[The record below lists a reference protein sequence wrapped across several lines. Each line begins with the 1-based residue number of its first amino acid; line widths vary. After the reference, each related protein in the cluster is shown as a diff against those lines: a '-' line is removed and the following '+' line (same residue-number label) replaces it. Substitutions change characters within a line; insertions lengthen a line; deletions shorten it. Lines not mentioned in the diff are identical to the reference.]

1 MFNRIAS
8 RVSLLLLHSSFSV
21 LYCVVDEGPCYF
33 RDQPEWERSKTW
45 MSWFISWLQTYL
57 TVNSLGH
64 VFLCCS
70 VMQLHWSVQ
79 EISEFFLLAYLS
91 FNSLYIQFKRCFIIF
106 EMFYFFV
113 KFSVKLP
120 FMITYLI
127 NNIYSFVPI
136 IMTGEIEN
144 VYFIYSIF

>member
-1 MFNRIAS
+1 
-8 RVSLLLLHSSFSV
+8 
-21 LYCVVDEGPCYF
+21 
-33 RDQPEWERSKTW
+33 
-45 MSWFISWLQTYL
+45 
-57 TVNSLGH
+57 
-64 VFLCCS
+64 
-70 VMQLHWSVQ
+70 
-79 EISEFFLLAYLS
+79 
-91 FNSLYIQFKRCFIIF
+91 
-106 EMFYFFV
+106 MFYFFV